1 MKPIALAL
9 FTVWLIACA
18 AHAQPAESVAWRCG
32 ADGRSYSDQ
41 PCAGG
46 RQVATNDVRGAN
58 QVAQAQDVVVRDKA
72 LARQLIAE
80 RHERERDTVQR
91 GSGLIAIKPV
101 APAPQPRKEA
111 GKKTPKKH
119 RIEAAGTSASVAHGS
134 RQKRG

>member
-1 MKPIALAL
+1 MKAIPLAWFTALSIAG
-9 FTVWLIACA
+9 V

-32 ADGRSYSDQ
+32 ADGRSYSEQ
-41 PCAGG
+41 PCASG
-46 RQVATNDVRGAN
+46 RQVATNDARSAN
-58 QVAQAQDVVVRDKA
+58 QLAQAKDVVAREKA

-80 RHERERDTVQR
+80 RHERERDAAQR

-111 GKKTPKKH
+111 GKKPPKKH
-119 RIEAAGTSASVAHGS
+119 RLEAAGTSASVAHGS